1 MAALWLKWISRCLC
15 FFMTFILSVS
25 QSPSPPL
32 RLRLRSLGSGVE
44 VGAGVRGSGGGLLVS
59 RPQFADSLRGRPGQ
73 GYYVEMRVGSP
84 PQLLNILVDTGSSN
98 FAVGAAPHP
107 FLLRYFHREMS
118 HTYEGGGRRVFVP
131 YTQGSWEGE
140 LGSEFV
146 SLGGEDG
153 KEGKEE
159 ANVRVNVAAIT
170 RSNGF
175 FINGSNWE
183 GILGLAFGSIAR
195 PDPGLEPW
203 FDSFVRQTHAPDIFS
218 LQFCSQGEA
227 VGGEGG
233 TMTLGGIE
241 EELGE
246 GPIWYTPLRRAWYYE
261 VVVLGMEVGGHDLGL
276 DCKEYNYD
284 KTIVD
289 SGTTNL
295 RLPHRVFSAVV
306 SAIRQSSTAERFPA
320 GFWQGEQL
328 VCWRKGG
335 TPWHRFPPLALYLP
349 HESGNYS
356 FRISIL
362 PTQYLRMVQEAGSE
376 GDYCYKFAVS
386 SSGSGLVLGA
396 VAMEGLYVVF
406 DRKLRRLGFSASACG
421 DDARSPLTPLPISGP
436 HPALPWSSSVSPT
449 TPSSSFFSSPPPLG
463 GHAPLSPPS
472 APLGGLAAWAASECA
487 YHAPRIHDGALLRV
501 AYAMAA
507 VCGLFVVPV
516 CALTLQAHCG
526 RRARVTARPTPALS
540 DSTALLK

>member
-233 TMTLGGIE
+233 TM
-241 EELGE
+241 
-246 GPIWYTPLRRAWYYE
+246 
-261 VVVLGMEVGGHDLGL
+261 
-276 DCKEYNYD
+276 YNYD